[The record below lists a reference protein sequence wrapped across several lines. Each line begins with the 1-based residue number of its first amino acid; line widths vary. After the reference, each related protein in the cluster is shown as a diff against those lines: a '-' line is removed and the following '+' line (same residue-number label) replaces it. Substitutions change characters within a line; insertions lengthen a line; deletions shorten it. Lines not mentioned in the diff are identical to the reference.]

1 MKIVLNR
8 DVKNLGKVGD
18 ICEVA
23 NGYGRNFLLPK
34 HYAVVANKKN
44 LSELQEKLEKLKEQN
59 DAFTK
64 EANEVANML
73 NGEVFN
79 LVRQASDDDTIYGSI
94 RTKDIYELINSFLQ
108 TNNKDFKFDIGGI
121 EMQTIKSLGKYVI
134 SVYLFA
140 DVCAKIRLNVCRIV
154 SDFESDIVAFDKKF
168 ADALVKVDDAKK
180 NAKLLTVDKKVAKI
194 AEKEQK
200 KAELDAKR
208 KASREA
214 FLSTKNQNVDAK
226 LNEQEIN
233 ITNKDTEI
241 EVENAEISADNAS
254 ENN

>member
-18 ICEVA
+18 VCEVA

-59 DAFTK
+59 AIFEK

-94 RTKDIYELINSFLQ
+94 RTKDIYELIKSFLK

-140 DVCAKIRLNVCRIV
+140 NVCAKIRLNVCRIV

-168 ADALVKVDDAKK
+168 ADALVKVDDTKK

-200 KAELDAKR
+200 KADAEAKR
-208 KASREA
+208 KSSREA
-214 FLSTKNQNVDAK
+214 FLSAKNLSVDV
-226 LNEQEIN
+226 NEEKQKIDNIDGDAEI
-233 ITNKDTEI
+233 K
-241 EVENAEISADNAS
+241 VENAEVLADNAS
-254 ENN
+254 EK

>member
-1 MKIVLNR
+1 MKIVLKR
-8 DVKNLGKVGD
+8 DIKNLGKVGD
-18 ICEVA
+18 VCEVA

-34 HYAVVANKKN
+34 HYAIVANKKN

-59 DAFTK
+59 EVLVK

-94 RTKDIYELINSFLQ
+94 RTKDIYELINSFLK
-108 TNNKDFKFDIGGI
+108 TNNKNFKFDIGGI

-168 ADALVKVDDAKK
+168 ADAVVKTDDTKK
-180 NAKLLTVDKKVAKI
+180 NAKLLTADKKIAKV

-200 KAELDAKR
+200 KAEAEAKR

-214 FLSTKNQNVDAK
+214 FLSAKNQNVDVK
-226 LNEQEIN
+226 
-233 ITNKDTEI
+233 TEAQNVDNNDKKM
-241 EVENAEISADNAS
+241 EEKVENAEVSADNVD
-254 ENN
+254 NK

>member
-1 MKIVLNR
+1 M
-8 DVKNLGKVGD
+8 
-18 ICEVA
+18 
-23 NGYGRNFLLPK
+23 
-34 HYAVVANKKN
+34 
-44 LSELQEKLEKLKEQN
+44 
-59 DAFTK
+59 
-64 EANEVANML
+64 M
-73 NGEVFN
+73 
-79 LVRQASDDDTIYGSI
+79 I
-94 RTKDIYELINSFLQ
+94 RYTVYELINSFLK

-180 NAKLLTVDKKVAKI
+180 NAKLLTVDKKVAKN

-241 EVENAEISADNAS
+241 EVENAEVSADNAS

>member
-1 MKIVLNR
+1 MKIVLKR

-18 ICEVA
+18 VCEVA
-23 NGYGRNFLLPK
+23 DGYGRNFLLPK
-34 HYAVVANKKN
+34 HYAIVANKKN

-59 DAFTK
+59 SILEQ

-94 RTKDIYELINSFLQ
+94 RTKDIYELINSFLK
-108 TNNKDFKFDIGGI
+108 TNNKNFKFDIGGI

-168 ADALVKVDDAKK
+168 ADALVKVDDTKK
-180 NAKLLTVDKKVAKI
+180 NTKLLTVDKKVAKI

-200 KAELDAKR
+200 KAKVEAKR

-214 FLSTKNQNVDAK
+214 FLATANQNDDENNNRSVNFNGDTK
-226 LNEQEIN
+226 SEEIN
-233 ITNKDTEI
+233 
-241 EVENAEISADNAS
+241 VENAEVSADNAN
-254 ENN
+254 EK

>member
-1 MKIVLNR
+1 MKIVLKR
-8 DVKNLGKVGD
+8 DIKNLGKVGD
-18 ICEVA
+18 VCEVA

-34 HYAVVANKKN
+34 HYAIVANKKN

-59 DAFTK
+59 EVLVK

-94 RTKDIYELINSFLQ
+94 RTKDIYELINSFLK
-108 TNNKDFKFDIGGI
+108 TNNKNFKFDIGGI

-168 ADALVKVDDAKK
+168 ADAVVKIDDTKK
-180 NAKLLTVDKKVAKI
+180 NAKLLTADKKIAKV

-200 KAELDAKR
+200 KAEAEAKR

-214 FLSTKNQNVDAK
+214 FLSAKNQNVDVK
-226 LNEQEIN
+226 
-233 ITNKDTEI
+233 TEAQNVDNNDKKM
-241 EVENAEISADNAS
+241 EEKVENAEVSADNVD
-254 ENN
+254 NK